1 MDNSKIVFHSLEEVV
16 QAAFGESAVIL
27 RSDSIPGGDIN
38 DAYRVTLS
46 DGKKIFVKMNLTGNL
61 NFFLTEAG
69 GLEAL
74 GSSGKIKVPEVLGYG
89 IDERRGR
96 SFLAMEYIESAPRTE
111 AYWERFGHQLAEL
124 HRAECGLFVNPEDEN
139 QKYGF
144 QRNIISERVRR
155 RMILQKDGSSS
166 TGNAGSCRRSEGRR
180 DILTFP

>member
-1 MDNSKIVFHSLEEVV
+1 MDHSKIGFHSLEEAV

-61 NFFLTEAG
+61 NLFLTEAG

-74 GSSGKIKVPEVLGYG
+74 GSSGKIKVPEILGYG

-124 HRAECGLFVNPEDEN
+124 HHIFIITFTAELN
-139 QKYGF
+139 K
-144 QRNIISERVRR
+144 ISHIVH
-155 RMILQKDGSSS
+155 
-166 TGNAGSCRRSEGRR
+166 
-180 DILTFP
+180 

>member
-1 MDNSKIVFHSLEEVV
+1 MDHSKIGFHSLEEAV

-61 NFFLTEAG
+61 NLFLTEAG

-74 GSSGKIKVPEVLGYG
+74 GSSGKIKVPEILGYG

-139 QKYGF
+139 TDF
-144 QRNIISERVRR
+144 QRTIISERVRR
-155 RMILQKDGSSS
+155 RMIPRKAGSSS
-166 TGNAGSCRRSEGRR
+166 TGSAGFCRRSEGRR
-180 DILTFP
+180 DIWILP

>member
-1 MDNSKIVFHSLEEVV
+1 MDNSKTVFRSLENAV

-46 DGKKIFVKMNLTGNL
+46 GGQKIFVKANRVRNL
-61 NFFLTEAG
+61 NFFLTEAE

-74 GSSGKIKVPEVLGYG
+74 GATRKIKVPEVLGYG
-89 IDERRGR
+89 IDERRGC

-124 HRAECGLFVNPEDEN
+124 HRAL
-139 QKYGF
+139 
-144 QRNIISERVRR
+144 SER
-155 RMILQKDGSSS
+155 
-166 TGNAGSCRRSEGRR
+166 AGVPIPAPRRSVERKYDVRTRR
-180 DILTFP
+180 QRVDYRSGCLCRGF